1 MSDLGETTFEP
12 SGSDVSAQPSPPP
25 YEEPIQ
31 QDPPP
36 YSQDLVVEHDEP
48 KGETMECNV
57 AEGDQPCPEMK
68 AEGQSEEVPLAE
80 TSAFDDKT
88 VRRAFVRKVFSILT
102 LQLVFTFSVV
112 SVFTFSSVVKKAV
125 QRNIWVYVS
134 SFIIF
139 LVVCI
144 ALNCAKS
151 LRRKHPWNII
161 GLAIV
166 TVSLSYVVGTMAS
179 YHDTRAVIITMATTL
194 VISLTIIAFSAQ
206 TRYDFSCCYGLL
218 LILAVD
224 LLMFAFF
231 SSFYYAYIPQVCYGC
246 LGALVYSLFLM
257 CDCQLMMGALS
268 YRLDPEEYVSAALII
283 YLDIMLIFIY
293 LMGKH

>member
-161 GLAIV
+161 GL
-166 TVSLSYVVGTMAS
+166 VGDPRIYS
-179 YHDTRAVIITMATTL
+179 AT
-194 VISLTIIAFSAQ
+194 
-206 TRYDFSCCYGLL
+206 
-218 LILAVD
+218 
-224 LLMFAFF
+224 
-231 SSFYYAYIPQVCYGC
+231 
-246 LGALVYSLFLM
+246 
-257 CDCQLMMGALS
+257 
-268 YRLDPEEYVSAALII
+268 
-283 YLDIMLIFIY
+283 
-293 LMGKH
+293 